1 MPGGSRRALLVAAL
15 GFAGCDATLPE
26 IEMLRSWL
34 SSWRGVGLVTV
45 GMARQG
51 YDLQLTRYDEKSWR
65 ATLYTTGMEH
75 SPTSATGT
83 EWERMPWRAVQQA
96 AREALTKATT
106 I

>member
-26 IEMLRSWL
+26 IEMVRSWL

-51 YDLQLTRYDEKSWR
+51 YDLSLARYADLGWR
-65 ATLYTTGMEH
+65 ATFYVSGREH
-75 SPTSATGT
+75 SPTGASGSAFETT
-83 EWERMPWRAVQQA
+83 PFRAVQTA
-96 AREALTKATT
+96 AWETLARA
-106 I
+106 

>member
-15 GFAGCDATLPE
+15 GLAGCDATLPE

-51 YDLQLTRYDEKSWR
+51 YDLSLTRYADLGWR
-65 ATLYTTGMEH
+65 ATFYVSGREH
-75 SPTSATGT
+75 SPTGASGSAFETT
-83 EWERMPWRAVQQA
+83 PFRAVQTA
-96 AREALTKATT
+96 AWETLARA
-106 I
+106 

>member
-51 YDLQLTRYDEKSWR
+51 YDLSLTRYADLGWR
-65 ATLYTTGMEH
+65 ATFYVSGREH
-75 SPTSATGT
+75 SPTGASGSAFETT
-83 EWERMPWRAVQQA
+83 PFRAVQIA
-96 AREALTKATT
+96 ASVTLARA
-106 I
+106 

>member
-1 MPGGSRRALLVAAL
+1 MSGGSRRALLVAAL

-51 YDLQLTRYDEKSWR
+51 YDLSLTRYADLGWR
-65 ATLYTTGMEH
+65 ATFYVSGREH
-75 SPTSATGT
+75 SPTGASGSAFETT
-83 EWERMPWRAVQQA
+83 PFRAVQTA
-96 AREALTKATT
+96 AWETLARA
-106 I
+106 

>member
-1 MPGGSRRALLVAAL
+1 MRGGSRRALLVAAL

-51 YDLQLTRYDEKSWR
+51 YDLSLTRYADLGWR
-65 ATLYTTGMEH
+65 ATFYVSGREH
-75 SPTSATGT
+75 SPTGASGSAFETT
-83 EWERMPWRAVQQA
+83 PFRAVQTA
-96 AREALTKATT
+96 AWETLARA
-106 I
+106 

>member
-51 YDLQLTRYDEKSWR
+51 YDLSLTRYADLGWR
-65 ATLYTTGMEH
+65 ATFYVSGREH
-75 SPTSATGT
+75 SPTGASGSAFETT
-83 EWERMPWRAVQQA
+83 PFRAVQTA
-96 AREALTKATT
+96 AWETLARA
-106 I
+106 

>member
-51 YDLQLTRYDEKSWR
+51 YDLSLTRYADLGWR
-65 ATLYTTGMEH
+65 ATFYVSGREH
-75 SPTSATGT
+75 SPTGASGSAFETT
-83 EWERMPWRAVQQA
+83 PYRAVQTA
-96 AREALTKATT
+96 AWETLARA
-106 I
+106 

>member
-1 MPGGSRRALLVAAL
+1 MSGGSRRALLVAAL

-51 YDLQLTRYDEKSWR
+51 YDLSLTRYADLGWR
-65 ATLYTTGMEH
+65 ATFYVSGREH
-75 SPTSATGT
+75 SPTGASGSAFETT
-83 EWERMPWRAVQQA
+83 PFRAVHA
-96 AREALTKATT
+96 AAWETLARA
-106 I
+106 